1 MTASKNTDWV
11 NGLRELADWLEA
23 HPAVDLIRPP
33 AAARFR
39 FDLEGQ
45 DAAAFAA
52 RHGLP
57 VERHEPYQR
66 SRTETVHAA
75 EVSKTFGPIVI
86 NARSQTVV
94 QRRTLGQRIKA
105 VFS

>member
-39 FDLEGQ
+39 FDLEDQ
-45 DAAAFAA
+45 DASAFAA
-52 RHGLP
+52 RHGLS
-57 VERHEPYQR
+57 VERQEPYQR
-66 SRTETVHAA
+66 SRIETVHAA
-75 EVSKTFGPIVI
+75 ECSKVFGPIVI
-86 NARSQTVV
+86 KARSETVV
-94 QRRTLGQRIKA
+94 QRRTLSQRLKA